1 MINSLTANKKGNQWT
16 VTLVARVDSLTDTVK
31 DLTHLLEP
39 DRVVSPDKPDVTP
52 DKPRELKAGITY
64 EPRRD
69 LRTNIQG
76 ILDCLRKC
84 NTDLAFKDA
93 RPIRHDILATLT
105 KYASDAMQGLNYEE
119 AKADYEQ
126 AHYHYIGNEEEM
138 TF

>member
-16 VTLVARVDSLTDTVK
+16 VTLVAQTDDLTDIFK
-31 DLTHLLEP
+31 DLMYLLEP
-39 DRVVSPDKPDVTP
+39 EVVSPDKPSVTP

-84 NTDLAFKDA
+84 STALAFKDA
-93 RPIRHDILATLT
+93 RPIRHDILATLM

-119 AKADYEQ
+119 AKDDYEQ

-138 TF
+138 IF

>member
-1 MINSLTANKKGNQWT
+1 MINSFTANKKGNQWT
-16 VTLVARVDSLTDTVK
+16 VTLVAQTDDLTDIFK
-31 DLTHLLEP
+31 DLMYLLEP
-39 DRVVSPDKPDVTP
+39 EVVSPDKPSVTP
-52 DKPRELKAGITY
+52 DKPRELKSGITY